1 MWLPAPCIQQPLRA
15 PAITP
20 SPNLPIGTY
29 ELSVT
34 VPGFKKY
41 VRTGIGIEAYA
52 IDRIDPVLAVGAA
65 TESVVVN
72 AESPM
77 LKTEST
83 EVSYDI
89 PTNSLDDLPILT
101 LTGAPP
107 GFGNS
112 SGLGNIRNP
121 LAALQ
126 LMPGTDF
133 ATDNT
138 LRVNGMPS
146 SSQTIN
152 VEGQDASNGFWKQ
165 NTQINQQGADAIQEV
180 TVQTSNYAAEY
191 GQAGGGYINYTMK
204 SGTNQLH
211 GSGFDYM
218 TNTVLNA
225 GLPFTVDPTNP
236 NYNIRNPIH
245 QNDYGFTLGGPVD
258 IPKVYNGHDKTFFFF
273 SFEQFRQ
280 TNFTTNA
287 VSQVPTAAEEAGNFA
302 ADAGTAGA
310 VLGCHGPDPAG
321 QSICADEIFDPQ
333 TRHVVNGTP
342 VTSPFPNNTIP
353 ASRFDRNGAIDS
365 KIVPGTQ

>member
-1 MWLPAPCIQQPLRA
+1 M
-15 PAITP
+15 
-20 SPNLPIGTY
+20 
-29 ELSVT
+29 
-34 VPGFKKY
+34 
-41 VRTGIGIEAYA
+41 
-52 IDRIDPVLAVGAA
+52 
-65 TESVVVN
+65 VN

-83 EVSYDI
+83 EVSYNI
-89 PTNSLDDLPILT
+89 PSDTLDQLPILT

-121 LAALQ
+121 LAALE

-152 VEGQDASNGFWKQ
+152 VEGQDASNGIRKQ

-204 SGTNQLH
+204 SGTNRLH
-211 GSGFDYM
+211 GGGFDYL

-225 GLPFTVDPTNP
+225 GLPFTVDA
-236 NYNIRNPIH
+236 H
-245 QNDYGFTLGGPVD
+245 QSEL
-258 IPKVYNGHDKTFFFF
+258 
-273 SFEQFRQ
+273 
-280 TNFTTNA
+280 
-287 VSQVPTAAEEAGNFA
+287 
-302 ADAGTAGA
+302 
-310 VLGCHGPDPAG
+310 
-321 QSICADEIFDPQ
+321 
-333 TRHVVNGTP
+333 
-342 VTSPFPNNTIP
+342 
-353 ASRFDRNGAIDS
+353 
-365 KIVPGTQ
+365 